1 MKLRGIVIDDE
12 YLARQ
17 RLIKLTEEVPEISI
31 VAECR
36 NGKEAVKAIRLKEP
50 DFIFLDIQMPDMDG
64 FKVLDQL
71 DELPYVIFTTAYD
84 SFALKAFEI
93 NAVDYL
99 LKPFDEERL
108 VTSIQRMKALKK
120 NEKAGLL
127 EEKINRLISDYRN
140 EQINTY
146 RTNFEIKRNG
156 RFIKIAVESIF
167 LIKSDGNYLELFS
180 EKGKYLYRCTMNTV
194 ENELSPLRFLRIHRT
209 MIVNCIY
216 IDKIKYQGN
225 SVYKITLKN
234 GEIFYSG
241 RSYRGHI
248 QDYLKETDG

>member
-1 MKLRGIVIDDE
+1 MKLRGIIVDDE

-17 RLIKLTEEVPEISI
+17 RLLKLVEAVPEVII
-31 VAECR
+31 LDECK
-36 NGKEAVKAIRLKEP
+36 NGKEAVQKIRLKEP

-108 VTSIQRMKALKK
+108 DTSIQRMIELKK

-146 RTNFEIKRNG
+146 RTNFEIKKNG
-156 RFIKIAVESIF
+156 RLIKIAVDSIF

-180 EKGKYLYRCTMNTV
+180 EKGKYLYRSTMNAV
-194 ENELSPLRFLRIHRT
+194 ENEVSPLRFLRIHRT

-216 IDKIKYQGN
+216 IDIIKYQGN
-225 SVYKITLKN
+225 SVYKIGLKN
-234 GEIFYSG
+234 GEILYSG
-241 RSYRGHI
+241 RSYRRHI
-248 QDYLKETDG
+248 QEYLKETDI